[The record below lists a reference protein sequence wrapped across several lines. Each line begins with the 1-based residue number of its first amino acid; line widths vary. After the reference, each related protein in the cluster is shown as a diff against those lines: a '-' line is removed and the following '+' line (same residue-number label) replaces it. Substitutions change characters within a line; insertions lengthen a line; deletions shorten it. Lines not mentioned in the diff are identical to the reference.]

1 MPNETTVPPSTHE
14 PQFANGKI
22 CYIEIPATSAAE
34 SANFYHR
41 AFGWSLR
48 THEDGSLSF
57 DDTVGQVSG
66 MFVPGRKPSA
76 EAGLIISIMVASAAA
91 ACDLI
96 VAAGGTIVKPIDPTA
111 SEITAWF
118 TDIGGNVMG
127 IYEQRGLVI

>member
-76 EAGLIISIMVASAAA
+76 EAGLIISMALQDFEWVGSRSRPAQWNRIAVANRVS
-91 ACDLI
+91 L
-96 VAAGGTIVKPIDPTA
+96 
-111 SEITAWF
+111 
-118 TDIGGNVMG
+118 
-127 IYEQRGLVI
+127 R

>member
-1 MPNETTVPPSTHE
+1 MPNETTMPPSVQQ

-22 CYIEIPATSAAE
+22 CYIEIPATDAQQ

-66 MFVPGRKPSA
+66 MFVLGRKAAA
-76 EAGLIISIMVASAAA
+76 EAGLIVSIMVANAAA
-91 ACDLI
+91 TCEVI
-96 VAAGGTIVKPIDPTA
+96 VAAGGTIVKPIDPA
-111 SEITAWF
+111 AAEITAWF
-118 TDIGGNVMG
+118 RDLGGNVMG
-127 IYEQRGLVI
+127 IYEQRGLAT